1 MIHEVKIPTGCK
13 ASVSVDNEKI
23 VVLIDPVEDFVTI
36 DEEALKKR
44 WLDEIEAK
52 AWDEHNRKVV
62 DGALSGSPKINPLDS
77 ISVRGKILIPEIQVD
92 KIEYNPDTDNQ
103 GTIMPGVSLTGYE
116 VNKSSG
122 ALCDEENRILTKVH
136 PGMVVKSETGHIALV
151 GSSDYTVVLTPNK
164 EIQLNQTCNF
174 PFEYHATKEES
185 EELFEQLKMQK
196 ALEVSDYGTIVN
208 WWPNENDSYDAIN
221 SSWGI
226 TTLVNKGSA
235 LETLLFE
242 AANVFPV
249 GFITEERQQQLKET
263 LKNLFDSWRK

>member
-23 VVLIDPVEDFVTI
+23 VVLIDPVEDFVKI
-36 DEEALKKR
+36 DEEDKKVKALAD
-44 WLDEIEAK
+44 LDKIYE
-52 AWDEHNRKVV
+52 
-62 DGALSGSPKINPLDS
+62 SGVLIASPK
-77 ISVRGKILIPEIQVD
+77 
-92 KIEYNPDTDNQ
+92 
-103 GTIMPGVSLTGYE
+103 LT
-116 VNKSSG
+116 S
-122 ALCDEENRILTKVH
+122 LCDEENRILTKVH

-196 ALEVSDYGTIVN
+196 ALYVFPTGQIVSWSPTLNEQYEVVN
-208 WWPNENDSYDAIN
+208 SYCKPSKFVFGEND
-221 SSWGI
+221 
-226 TTLVNKGSA
+226 
-235 LETLLFE
+235 FE
-242 AANVFPV
+242 SELWNIGNVFPV

>member
-36 DEEALKKR
+36 DEDALKKR
-44 WLDEIEAK
+44 FLDEIEAK
-52 AWDEHNRKVV
+52 AWEEHNRKLV
-62 DGALSGSPKINPLDS
+62 DGVLSGSQKINPLDS
-77 ISVRGKILIPEIQVD
+77 ISVRGKNFVPEIQVD

-103 GTIMPGVSLTGYE
+103 GTIMSGVALTEYE

-122 ALCDEENRILTKVH
+122 ALCDEENRILTKVL

-174 PFEYHATKEES
+174 PFQYHATKEES

-196 ALEVSDYGTIVN
+196 ALEVSAAGTLIN
-208 WWPNENDSYDAIN
+208 WSPNNNELYDAIN
-221 SSWGI
+221 SLWDIVSL
-226 TTLVNKGSA
+226 TCTDSEVDVMLY
-235 LETLLFE
+235 E
-242 AANVFPV
+242 AGNMFPV

-263 LKNLFDSWRK
+263 LKKLFDSWRK

>member
-36 DEEALKKR
+36 DEDTNSIRE
-44 WLDEIEAK
+44 EI
-52 AWDEHNRKVV
+52 VV
-62 DGALSGSPKINPLDS
+62 PKIEFNVDS
-77 ISVRGKILIPEIQVD
+77 NFQKQMNG
-92 KIEYNPDTDNQ
+92 NT
-103 GTIMPGVSLTGYE
+103 TLTGYE
-116 VNKSSG
+116 ADRLSG
-122 ALCDEENRILTKVH
+122 ALCDKENRILTNVH

-151 GSSDYTVVLTPNK
+151 GSSDYTVVLTPDK

-174 PFEYHATKEES
+174 PFEHHATKEES

-196 ALEVSDYGTIVN
+196 ALYVFPTGQIVSWSPTLNEQYEVVN
-208 WWPNENDSYDAIN
+208 SYCKPSKFVFGEND
-221 SSWGI
+221 
-226 TTLVNKGSA
+226 
-235 LETLLFE
+235 FE
-242 AANVFPV
+242 SELWNIGNVFPV

>member
-23 VVLIDPVEDFVTI
+23 VVLIDPVEDFVKI
-36 DEEALKKR
+36 DEEDKKEKALID
-44 WLDEIEAK
+44 LDKIYESEVLNA
-52 AWDEHNRKVV
+52 
-62 DGALSGSPKINPLDS
+62 SPK
-77 ISVRGKILIPEIQVD
+77 
-92 KIEYNPDTDNQ
+92 
-103 GTIMPGVSLTGYE
+103 LT
-116 VNKSSG
+116 S
-122 ALCDEENRILTKVH
+122 LCDKENRILSKVH

-151 GSSDYTVVLTPNK
+151 GQSDYTVVLTPNK

-185 EELFEQLKMQK
+185 EDLFEQLKMQK

>member
-23 VVLIDPVEDFVTI
+23 VVIIDPVEDFVKI
-36 DEEALKKR
+36 DE
-44 WLDEIEAK
+44 DT
-52 AWDEHNRKVV
+52 
-62 DGALSGSPKINPLDS
+62 DS
-77 ISVRGKILIPEIQVD
+77 IKKEIVVPKLEFIADSNFQ
-92 KIEYNPDTDNQ
+92 KQMNSNI
-103 GTIMPGVSLTGYE
+103 ILTGYE

-122 ALCDEENRILTKVH
+122 VLCDKDNRILTKVH

-185 EELFEQLKMQK
+185 EELFEQLKIQK
-196 ALEVSDYGTIVN
+196 ALEVSVCG
-208 WWPNENDSYDAIN
+208 
-221 SSWGI
+221 
-226 TTLVNKGSA
+226 TLVYWSPNLDEKYELAA
-235 LETLLFE
+235 LDCKPMRWVYHGNDIESELCNTG
-242 AANVFPV
+242 NMFPV

-263 LKNLFDSWRK
+263 LKNFFDSWRK

>member
-23 VVLIDPVEDFVTI
+23 VVLIDPVEDFVKI
-36 DEEALKKR
+36 DEEDKKEKALID
-44 WLDEIEAK
+44 LDKIYESEVLNA
-52 AWDEHNRKVV
+52 
-62 DGALSGSPKINPLDS
+62 SPK
-77 ISVRGKILIPEIQVD
+77 
-92 KIEYNPDTDNQ
+92 
-103 GTIMPGVSLTGYE
+103 LT
-116 VNKSSG
+116 S
-122 ALCDEENRILTKVH
+122 LCDKDNLILSKVH

-151 GSSDYTVVLTPNK
+151 GSSDYTVVLTPDK

-196 ALEVSDYGTIVN
+196 ALYVFPTGQIVSWSPTLNEQYEVVN
-208 WWPNENDSYDAIN
+208 SYCKPSKFVFGEND
-221 SSWGI
+221 
-226 TTLVNKGSA
+226 
-235 LETLLFE
+235 FE
-242 AANVFPV
+242 SELWNIGNVFPV

>member
-23 VVLIDPVEDFVTI
+23 VVLIDPVEDFVKI
-36 DEEALKKR
+36 DEDTDSIKK
-44 WLDEIEAK
+44 EI
-52 AWDEHNRKVV
+52 VV
-62 DGALSGSPKINPLDS
+62 PKIEFNVDS
-77 ISVRGKILIPEIQVD
+77 NFQKHMNSNIILTE
-92 KIEYNPDTDNQ
+92 
-103 GTIMPGVSLTGYE
+103 YE

-122 ALCDEENRILTKVH
+122 VLCDKDNLILSKVH

-151 GSSDYTVVLTPNK
+151 GSSDYTVVLTPDK

-174 PFEYHATKEES
+174 PLEYHATKEES

-196 ALEVSDYGTIVN
+196 ALEAPCAEVLTMWVPKTGETYVS
-208 WWPNENDSYDAIN
+208 IN
-221 SSWGI
+221 SI
-226 TTLVNKGSA
+226 FEMTLMVFKSDDTDN
-235 LETLLFE
+235 LLFN
-242 AANVFPV
+242 ANNMFPV

>member
-23 VVLIDPVEDFVTI
+23 VVLIDPVEDFVKI
-36 DEEALKKR
+36 DEDTDSIRK
-44 WLDEIEAK
+44 EI
-52 AWDEHNRKVV
+52 VV
-62 DGALSGSPKINPLDS
+62 PKIEFNVDS
-77 ISVRGKILIPEIQVD
+77 NFQKQMNSNIILTE
-92 KIEYNPDTDNQ
+92 
-103 GTIMPGVSLTGYE
+103 YE

-122 ALCDEENRILTKVH
+122 VLCDKDNLILSKVH

-208 WWPNENDSYDAIN
+208 WWPNENDSYDVIN

-263 LKNLFDSWRK
+263 LKNLFDSWSK

>member
-36 DEEALKKR
+36 DEDALKKR
-44 WLDEIEAK
+44 LIDDIDAK
-52 AWDEHNRKVV
+52 AWEEHNRKMFA
-62 DGALSGSPKINPLDS
+62 GALSGSPKINPLDS
-77 ISVRGKILIPEIQVD
+77 ISVRGKILVPEIQVD

-103 GTIMPGVSLTGYE
+103 GTIMSGVVLTEYE

-122 ALCDEENRILTKVH
+122 VICDEESRILTKVH
-136 PGMVVKSETGHIALV
+136 PGMVVKAETGHIALV
-151 GSSDYTVVLTPNK
+151 GSSDYTVVLTPDK

-174 PFEYHATKEES
+174 SFKFHATKEES

-196 ALEVSDYGTIVN
+196 ALDVHPTGAIVAWSPTLNEQYEVINSYLKHSKCVSD
-208 WWPNENDSYDAIN
+208 
-221 SSWGI
+221 
-226 TTLVNKGSA
+226 GSD
-235 LETLLFE
+235 LEYKLWE
-242 AANVFPV
+242 VGNMFPV

>member
-23 VVLIDPVEDFVTI
+23 VVLIDPVEDFVKI
-36 DEEALKKR
+36 DEDTDSIKK
-44 WLDEIEAK
+44 EI
-52 AWDEHNRKVV
+52 VV
-62 DGALSGSPKINPLDS
+62 PKIEFNVDS
-77 ISVRGKILIPEIQVD
+77 NFQKHMNSNIILTE
-92 KIEYNPDTDNQ
+92 
-103 GTIMPGVSLTGYE
+103 YE

-122 ALCDEENRILTKVH
+122 VLCDEENRILSKVH

-174 PFEYHATKEES
+174 PFEYHATIEES

-196 ALEVSDYGTIVN
+196 ALYVFPKGQIVSWSPTLNEQYEVVN
-208 WWPNENDSYDAIN
+208 SYSKPSKFVFGEND
-221 SSWGI
+221 
-226 TTLVNKGSA
+226 
-235 LETLLFE
+235 FE
-242 AANVFPV
+242 SELWNIGNVFPV

>member
-23 VVLIDPVEDFVTI
+23 VVLIDPVEDFVKI
-36 DEEALKKR
+36 DEEDKK
-44 WLDEIEAK
+44 EK
-52 AWDEHNRKVV
+52 
-62 DGALSGSPKINPLDS
+62 
-77 ISVRGKILIPEIQVD
+77 
-92 KIEYNPDTDNQ
+92 
-103 GTIMPGVSLTGYE
+103 SL
-116 VNKSSG
+116 N
-122 ALCDEENRILTKVH
+122 VH

-151 GSSDYTVVLTPNK
+151 GQSDYTVVLTPNK

-242 AANVFPV
+242 AENVFPV
-249 GFITEERQQQLKET
+249 GFITEEKQKQLKET
-263 LKNLFDSWRK
+263 LFNLFNSWRK

>member
-13 ASVSVDNEKI
+13 GLISVENNTILVI
-23 VVLIDPVEDFVTI
+23 VDPVEDFVTI
-36 DEEALKKR
+36 DVDALKKR
-44 WLDEIEAK
+44 WLDELEAK
-52 AWDEHNRKVV
+52 AWEEYNRNMF
-62 DGALSGSPKINPLDS
+62 DGDLSGSPKVNPLDS

-103 GTIMPGVSLTGYE
+103 GTIMSGIVLTEYE

-151 GSSDYTVVLTPNK
+151 GSSDYTVVLTPGK

-196 ALEVSDYGTIVN
+196 ALEVSAAGTLINWSPNNKELYDIITSLWHIVSFACT
-208 WWPNENDSYDAIN
+208 DSEQDVMLY
-221 SSWGI
+221 
-226 TTLVNKGSA
+226 
-235 LETLLFE
+235 E
-242 AANVFPV
+242 AGNMFPR
-249 GFITEERQQQLKET
+249 GFITKERQKQLKET
-263 LKNLFDSWRK
+263 LKTLFDSWRK

>member
-23 VVLIDPVEDFVTI
+23 VVLIDPVEDFVKI
-36 DEEALKKR
+36 DEEDKKVKAL
-44 WLDEIEAK
+44 
-52 AWDEHNRKVV
+52 N
-62 DGALSGSPKINPLDS
+62 
-77 ISVRGKILIPEIQVD
+77 
-92 KIEYNPDTDNQ
+92 
-103 GTIMPGVSLTGYE
+103 
-116 VNKSSG
+116 
-122 ALCDEENRILTKVH
+122 VH

-196 ALEVSDYGTIVN
+196 ALEVSAAGTLIN
-208 WWPNENDSYDAIN
+208 WSPNDNDSYDAIN
-221 SSWGI
+221 SLWNI
-226 TTLVNKGSA
+226 TECLVCTDSEEDVM
-235 LETLLFE
+235 LYE
-242 AANVFPV
+242 AGNLFPV

>member
-36 DEEALKKR
+36 DEEYKKVKALAD
-44 WLDEIEAK
+44 LDKIYESE
-52 AWDEHNRKVV
+52 V
-62 DGALSGSPKINPLDS
+62 LSASPK
-77 ISVRGKILIPEIQVD
+77 
-92 KIEYNPDTDNQ
+92 
-103 GTIMPGVSLTGYE
+103 LTY
-116 VNKSSG
+116 
-122 ALCDEENRILTKVH
+122 LCDKDNRILTKVL

-151 GSSDYTVVLTPNK
+151 GSSDYTVVLTPDK

-196 ALEVSDYGTIVN
+196 ALEVSAAGTLIN
-208 WWPNENDSYDAIN
+208 WTPDNDEKYEVLDSLFDPVPIKCSYSSTYVRLRDAGN
-221 SSWGI
+221 M
-226 TTLVNKGSA
+226 
-235 LETLLFE
+235 
-242 AANVFPV
+242 FPV
-249 GFITEERQQQLKET
+249 GFITEEKQLQLKET

>member
-44 WLDEIEAK
+44 FLDEIEAK
-52 AWDEHNRKVV
+52 ALEEYHRKAAA
-62 DGALSGSPKINPLDS
+62 GALSGRYKLIDS
-77 ISVRGKILIPEIQVD
+77 QIKYI
-92 KIEYNPDTDNQ
+92 PDTDNQ
-103 GTIMPGVSLTGYE
+103 GTIMPKIALTEYE

-122 ALCDEENRILTKVH
+122 VLCDKDNLILSKVH

-185 EELFEQLKMQK
+185 EELFEHLKMQK
-196 ALEVSDYGTIVN
+196 ALEVSAAGTLIN
-208 WWPNENDSYDAIN
+208 WAPDNDEKYEVLDS
-221 SSWGI
+221 
-226 TTLVNKGSA
+226 
-235 LETLLFE
+235 LFE
-242 AANVFPV
+242 PVPIKCSYSSTYVRLRDAGNMFPV
-249 GFITEERQQQLKET
+249 GFITEEKQKQLKDT
-263 LKNLFDSWRK
+263 LFNLFNSWRK

>member
-23 VVLIDPVEDFVTI
+23 VVLIDPVEDFVKI
-36 DEEALKKR
+36 DEDAIKKR
-44 WLDEIEAK
+44 WLDEIDAK
-52 AWDEHNRKVV
+52 ALEEYHRKAIS
-62 DGALSGSPKINPLDS
+62 GALSGRYKLIDS
-77 ISVRGKILIPEIQVD
+77 QIKYI
-92 KIEYNPDTDNQ
+92 PDTDNQ
-103 GTIMPGVSLTGYE
+103 GTIMPKIALTEYE

-122 ALCDEENRILTKVH
+122 VLCDKDNLILSKVH

-196 ALEVSDYGTIVN
+196 ALEVSVCGTLVH
-208 WWPNENDSYDAIN
+208 WSPNDNDSYDVIN
-221 SSWGI
+221 SLWGI

-242 AANVFPV
+242 AGNVFPR
-249 GFITEERQQQLKET
+249 GFITEERQKQLKET
-263 LKNLFDSWRK
+263 LKNLFDSWSK

>member
-23 VVLIDPVEDFVTI
+23 VVLIDPVEDFVKI
-36 DEEALKKR
+36 DEEDKKVKALED
-44 WLDEIEAK
+44 LDKIYE
-52 AWDEHNRKVV
+52 
-62 DGALSGSPKINPLDS
+62 SGVLIASPK
-77 ISVRGKILIPEIQVD
+77 
-92 KIEYNPDTDNQ
+92 
-103 GTIMPGVSLTGYE
+103 LT
-116 VNKSSG
+116 S
-122 ALCDEENRILTKVH
+122 LCDKDNLILSKVH

-151 GSSDYTVVLTPNK
+151 GQSDYTVVLTPDK

-174 PFEYHATKEES
+174 PFEYHATKEDS

-242 AANVFPV
+242 AANAFPV
-249 GFITEERQQQLKET
+249 GFITEQRQQQLKET
-263 LKNLFDSWRK
+263 LKNLFYSWRK

>member
-23 VVLIDPVEDFVTI
+23 VVLIDPVEDFVKI
-36 DEEALKKR
+36 DEDTDSIKK
-44 WLDEIEAK
+44 EI
-52 AWDEHNRKVV
+52 VV
-62 DGALSGSPKINPLDS
+62 PKIEFNVDS
-77 ISVRGKILIPEIQVD
+77 NFQKHMNSNIILTE
-92 KIEYNPDTDNQ
+92 
-103 GTIMPGVSLTGYE
+103 YE

-122 ALCDEENRILTKVH
+122 ALCDEYNRILTKVH

-151 GSSDYTVVLTPNK
+151 GSSDYTVVLTPDK

-196 ALEVSDYGTIVN
+196 ALEVSAAG
-208 WWPNENDSYDAIN
+208 
-221 SSWGI
+221 
-226 TTLVNKGSA
+226 TLVYWSPNLDEKYELVNSCCKPMLWVYHGNDIESE
-235 LETLLFE
+235 LCNTG
-242 AANVFPV
+242 NVFPV

>member
-36 DEEALKKR
+36 DEEYKKVKALAD
-44 WLDEIEAK
+44 L
-52 AWDEHNRKVV
+52 
-62 DGALSGSPKINPLDS
+62 
-77 ISVRGKILIPEIQVD
+77 D
-92 KIEYNPDTDNQ
+92 KIYESE
-103 GTIMPGVSLTGYE
+103 VLSASRKLTY
-116 VNKSSG
+116 
-122 ALCDEENRILTKVH
+122 LCDKDNRILSKVH

-174 PFEYHATKEES
+174 PFEYHATSEES

-196 ALEVSDYGTIVN
+196 ALYVFPTGQIISWSPTLNEQYEAVN
-208 WWPNENDSYDAIN
+208 SYCKPSKFVFGEND
-221 SSWGI
+221 
-226 TTLVNKGSA
+226 
-235 LETLLFE
+235 FE
-242 AANVFPV
+242 SELWNIGNVFPV

-263 LKNLFDSWRK
+263 LKNLFSSWRK

>member
-36 DEEALKKR
+36 DEDALKKR
-44 WLDEIEAK
+44 FLDEIEAK
-52 AWDEHNRKVV
+52 ALEEYHRKAIS
-62 DGALSGSPKINPLDS
+62 GALSGRYKLIDS
-77 ISVRGKILIPEIQVD
+77 QIKYI
-92 KIEYNPDTDNQ
+92 PDTDNQ
-103 GTIMPGVSLTGYE
+103 GTIMPKIALKEYE

-122 ALCDEENRILTKVH
+122 VLCDKENRILSKVH

-151 GSSDYTVVLTPNK
+151 GSYDYTVVLTPDK

-174 PFEYHATKEES
+174 PFEYHATKEDS

-196 ALEVSDYGTIVN
+196 ALEVSDYGTIVY
-208 WWPNENDSYDAIN
+208 WYPNYNHSYDAIN

-226 TTLVNKGSA
+226 TTHVNKGSA

-242 AANVFPV
+242 AGNMFPV